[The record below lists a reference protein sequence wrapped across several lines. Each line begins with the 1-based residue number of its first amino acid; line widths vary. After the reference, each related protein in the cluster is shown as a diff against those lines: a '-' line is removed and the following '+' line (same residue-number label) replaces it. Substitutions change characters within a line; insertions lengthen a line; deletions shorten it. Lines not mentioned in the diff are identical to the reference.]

1 MLRTGENNNNNSHTA
16 KATQIDVIKQWEWQL
31 LCEGLDAAQADLECL
46 GSHAGGDRAAADD
59 LQCGKSLHGETSAV
73 DETRLTSE
81 RHKVFSLF
89 T

>member
-1 MLRTGENNNNNSHTA
+1 MLRTGKNNNNNSPYSQGNT
-16 KATQIDVIKQWEWQL
+16 IDVIKQREWQL
-31 LCEGLDAAQADLECL
+31 LCERKQIWSAWDRTQAER
-46 GSHAGGDRAAADD
+46 GAAADD

-89 T
+89 A